1 LAVHRHQIGRD
12 ICLVDDLPALHSFRQ
27 QRQRLGF
34 PRKARLVHQDEPS
47 KTVLVFT
54 GEKQRVRSHG
64 TSSC

>member
-34 PRKARLVHQDEPS
+34 PRKARLVHQDKPS
-47 KTVLVFT
+47 KTVLVL
-54 GEKQRVRSHG
+54 
-64 TSSC
+64 